1 MHRIREE
8 KQIKKKQPDQ
18 RDDERK
24 EFKMMKIYI
33 VDDDK
38 NVVRILKMIIT
49 ERRLGEICGTSDN
62 AADALEDVVQ
72 LKPDIIMTDLL
83 MPGIDGI
90 SFAAEIRKKCA
101 DCSVIM
107 LSQVV
112 DKDMVA
118 RAYENGVEFYIHKP
132 VNSIEIESVLKNV
145 EQARAMKQVIA
156 RAQDLFLAGG
166 GAAEAS
172 AAPASEISYS
182 PIKAAES
189 SAAAARPYMKRLRS
203 VLHDIG
209 ISGESGSKDIL
220 DLVSYL
226 MDNNMEVTDM
236 TLNELCG
243 RQGGNAKSVEQ
254 RIRRAA
260 FNGMVSLANKGLEDY
275 ADPVFNEYAGRLYN
289 FEQIRREMNY
299 IRGKTERHGNVRI
312 RTFLSGLLAYCREI

>member
-1 MHRIREE
+1 
-8 KQIKKKQPDQ
+8 
-18 RDDERK
+18 
-24 EFKMMKIYI
+24 MKIYI

-38 NVVRILKMIIT
+38 NILRILKMIIQ
-49 ERRLGEICGTSDN
+49 ERKLGEVCGVSDN
-62 AADALEDVVQ
+62 APDALEDVMQ
-72 LKPDIIMTDLL
+72 LKPDIVMTDLL
-83 MPGIDGI
+83 MPGVDGI
-90 SFAAEIRKKCA
+90 SFAKEVKNNCP

-118 RAYENGVEFYIHKP
+118 RAYESGVEFYIHKP

-156 RAQDLFLAGG
+156 RAQNLFMAGH
-166 GAAEAS
+166 
-172 AAPASEISYS
+172 AAPETEQKTEDRNGYMALTMPEQATAS
-182 PIKAAES
+182 
-189 SAAAARPYMKRLRS
+189 RPYMKRLRS

-209 ISGESGSKDIL
+209 ISGESGSKDIM

-226 MDNNMEVTDM
+226 MDNEMDVTDM

-275 ADPVFNEYAGRLYN
+275 ADPVFNEYGGRLYN

-299 IRGKTERHGNVRI
+299 IRGKTDRHGNVRI
-312 RTFLSGLLAYCREI
+312 RIFLSGLLAYCREV